1 VYNTLINHGMVY
13 YVPVNYTEALFT
25 MFILLAS
32 LTVMALIRS
41 YISINMMH
49 QEDILMQKRQDE
61 EQVASQP

>member
-1 VYNTLINHGMVY
+1 MVY

-61 EQVASQP
+61 EQVAFQPSTLNL